1 MKLSLEIP
9 YVKLRFHT
17 QIVSDTRMPASK
29 VAALR
34 GGLGEMLLRQ
44 NCICGRN
51 CGTCRFQESCIV
63 MHTFYSYMPKKPP
76 YVTGKESVGYL
87 IECNDSTEEFR
98 EGSDFNFSLVLFGES
113 VVFFNLFFQAF
124 LQLGIEG
131 IGKWKARFRLKE
143 VRNTEEKPIV
153 CKGKVDMGLY
163 KIENLADYVLGR
175 KKELQAEGELYTM
188 RFITP
193 LSMKYQ
199 QNYMRKFYS
208 EALINGV
215 ARRIQMLNY
224 YMGQETEIPDFI
236 TYPVITKQMAHH
248 VTVKRYSSTQNTSM
262 ILHGIIGQII
272 FAEMTEECLECLLA
286 GEILHMG
293 KNISFGF
300 GQYILEKII

>member
-131 IGKWKARFRLKE
+131 IGK
-143 VRNTEEKPIV
+143 
-153 CKGKVDMGLY
+153 
-163 KIENLADYVLGR
+163 
-175 KKELQAEGELYTM
+175 
-188 RFITP
+188 
-193 LSMKYQ
+193 
-199 QNYMRKFYS
+199 
-208 EALINGV
+208 
-215 ARRIQMLNY
+215 
-224 YMGQETEIPDFI
+224 
-236 TYPVITKQMAHH
+236 
-248 VTVKRYSSTQNTSM
+248 
-262 ILHGIIGQII
+262 
-272 FAEMTEECLECLLA
+272 
-286 GEILHMG
+286 
-293 KNISFGF
+293 
-300 GQYILEKII
+300 